1 MVFSYSQISPT
12 TTGQVANLPA
22 ARRRAQR
29 RMEAPEIRIEVD
41 LGMGSGEATIW
52 TCDLSYD
59 YVKIN
64 AEYTT

>member
-1 MVFSYSQISPT
+1 
-12 TTGQVANLPA
+12 
-22 ARRRAQR
+22 
-29 RMEAPEIRIEVD
+29 MESPEIRIEVD
-41 LGMGSGEATIW
+41 LGLGSGRATIW